1 MVPTNPSAAEVT
13 LSGRELALMRRQA
26 LARHG
31 KAGVASAT
39 QVQASR
45 AASNRRAAAASACP
59 CNGGCSP
66 KGCSAKGCASVV
78 CDCATRDAASG
89 AASALQSSAAA
100 SSMTAAA
107 GAALPPGSTTRE
119 LARQR
124 RTALACEGK
133 AGLRRES
140 QGTLATTASRSASSA
155 WPSSQ
160 GARVQVAPA
169 GASGGR
175 MAASRRRQARATQ
188 GRSDGDPSAA
198 ARPSGRVRPNPP
210 SLPAP
215 SKVGLGHTLSGRPVT
230 GTLLDAT
237 TKLTGAEAG
246 QCRPITGTEYLG
258 SEPFESVCGT
268 RPPPAPTKVG
278 VTHTQGQ
285 QKVTGTEVGRSA
297 RVTGDETGAC
307 RGITGTEYLAREQLE
322 SLCDGPAPA
331 PRKASVLA
339 APRGLALSGTAT
351 EHDVK
356 VTGSERGASRQLTG
370 TSYANSA
377 SVAAAAPPKV
387 AEQRTR
393 AGSAVTGTDPG
404 LSAHITG
411 NDHGRCHA
419 VTGTEHVGPRE
430 LQAVCETVP
439 EVQAVAKVGHDQT
452 WRGLAITGTQ
462 VMRSE
467 RVTGDEHGACAAVSG
482 TPYIGRK
489 QYEGYCEAPQRD
501 SQLARFPVRAS
512 ISASVVTGDR
522 PGAGG
527 SLMTGDERGACGTVS
542 GTPYVGVDNAPRNCP
557 PVVERYVQRARLQP
571 ELPSIP
577 APTDFSIV
585 PPARQARERCADG
598 LVTGSALG
606 TRRITGPVN
615 KARDLITGTPE
626 FRHSEAAAAAL
637 PTDAAAAPAA
647 DVARAATRL
656 TGEGGQ
662 SGARVSGDAWTNSG
676 RVTGTEG
683 ASAQARNPSQR
694 GQPRGS
700 AMNAARMREVERPQP
715 APSPVT
721 GSAGSTSRGAAV
733 TVSGGARA

>member
-39 QVQASR
+39 KVQASR

-59 CNGGCSP
+59 CGGGCSP
-66 KGCSAKGCASVV
+66 KGSASGG
-78 CDCATRDAASG
+78 CDCATRDASSV

-100 SSMTAAA
+100 SSITAAA
-107 GAALPPGSTTRE
+107 GAALPPASATRE

-124 RTALACEGK
+124 RAALACEGK

-140 QGTLATTASRSASSA
+140 QGVSATTASRSASSA
-155 WPSSQ
+155 WSSSQ
-160 GARVQVAPA
+160 AARVQVAPA
-169 GASGGR
+169 GASVGR
-175 MAASRRRQARATQ
+175 LAASRRRQARATQ
-188 GRSDGDPSAA
+188 GRGEGDPTAA
-198 ARPSGRVRPNPP
+198 ARPSGRVRPSPA

-237 TKLTGAEAG
+237 PKLTGIEAG

-278 VTHTQGQ
+278 VTHTLGQ
-285 QKVTGTEVGRSA
+285 QKITGTEVGRSA

-339 APRGLALSGTAT
+339 APRGLAVAGTAA

-370 TSYANSA
+370 TSYASSA
-377 SVAAAAPPKV
+377 SAAAAPPKV
-387 AEQRTR
+387 AEHRTR

-404 LSAHITG
+404 LSARITG
-411 NDHGRCHA
+411 NDQGRCHP
-419 VTGTEHVGPRE
+419 VTGTEHIGPRE

-439 EVQAVAKVGHDQT
+439 EVQAVAKVGHDHT

-489 QYEGYCEAPQRD
+489 QYEAHCETPQRE
-501 SQLARFPVRAS
+501 SQLARLPLRAS
-512 ISASVVTGDR
+512 IPASVVTGDR

-527 SLMTGDERGACGTVS
+527 SVMTGDERGACGTVS
-542 GTPYVGVDNAPRNCP
+542 GAPYVGVDNAPGNCPPSGP
-557 PVVERYVQRARLQP
+557 PVVERYVQRARLRP
-571 ELPSIP
+571 ELPSTP

-585 PPARQARERCADG
+585 SPARQARERGADG
-598 LVTGSALG
+598 VVTGSALG

-626 FRHSEAAAAAL
+626 FRHGEAAAAAL
-637 PTDAAAAPAA
+637 PTDAASAPAA
-647 DVARAATRL
+647 DGARAATRL